1 MTPGENIGGIMK
13 KLFLLAIGATMFS
26 GFALANTYDSAVDS
40 SLDNEVYEE
49 QSMEE
54 ITDQELREQEMRDD
68 EIRRDELRRADLQR
82 EERINERYLV
92 DPDALISDPVSGAS
106 APRYNSDENSGYR

>member
-1 MTPGENIGGIMK
+1 MKNENIGGIMK
-13 KLFLLAIGATMFS
+13 KIFLLAVGATLFS
-26 GFALANTYDSAVDS
+26 GFALAKTYNSSVGS
-40 SLDNEVYEE
+40 SLESDLYEE

-54 ITDQELREQEMRDD
+54 IIDQELREQEMRDD

-92 DPDALISDPVSGAS
+92 DPEALRSDPVGGAS
-106 APRYNSDENSGYR
+106 APRYNSDENANYR